1 MLAAAGVLLFC
12 QQALAERADN
22 FRQAKRQAIK
32 LYASLATNNTTFY
45 CGCAIDSSHKKWQPD
60 WHACGFKP
68 RKQPARASRIEWEH
82 IVPAWEFGHQ
92 LQCWQQ
98 GGRKQCQQSSRQF
111 NLMASDL
118 HNLVPA
124 IGEVNGDRS
133 NYRFSQWNAPSGQYG
148 ACDMVVDFK
157 ARKVQPPE
165 RARGAIA
172 RAYLYMH
179 DTYHL
184 QLAPA
189 QQRLFAAWNRQ
200 YPVDEKECRRDNAIA
215 GVQGNHNIYVQS
227 VCLRQDIS
235 GKIAQ

>member
-1 MLAAAGVLLFC
+1 MASVLLLLWWQPALAQRAENFREAK
-12 QQALAERADN
+12 QQAT
-22 FRQAKRQAIK
+22 K
-32 LYASLATNNTTFY
+32 LYQGLAVNNTFY
-45 CGCAIDSSHKKWQPD
+45 CGCRIDSSQKRWQPD
-60 WHACGFKP
+60 WHSCGFQP

-98 GGRKQCQQSSRQF
+98 GGRKYCENTSQRF
-111 NLMASDL
+111 NLMESDL

-133 NYRFSQWNAPSGQYG
+133 NYRFSQWNAQAGQYG
-148 ACDMVVDFK
+148 QCEMVVDFK
-157 ARKVQPPE
+157 GKKVQPPE

-179 DTYHL
+179 DTY
-184 QLAPA
+184 QLPLASA
-189 QQRLFAAWNRQ
+189 QQKLFNVWNRS
-200 YPVDEKECRRDNAIA
+200 YPVSNNECQRDEAIA
-215 GVQGNHNIYVQS
+215 KVQGNHNIYVQS
-227 VCLRQDIS
+227 VCLRRGNS